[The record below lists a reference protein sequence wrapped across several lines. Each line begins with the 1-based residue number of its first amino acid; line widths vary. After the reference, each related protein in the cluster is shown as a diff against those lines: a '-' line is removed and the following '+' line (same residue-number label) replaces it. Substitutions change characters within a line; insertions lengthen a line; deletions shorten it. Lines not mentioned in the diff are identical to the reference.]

1 MKRHEALVQL
11 SHEHHHG
18 LVWAKRFYDLPD
30 SAPLADQQELLEE
43 FLPIWRDEINPHFR
57 NEEEILLPLF
67 DVDAD
72 PDVECI
78 RQMLQQH
85 IHIRRDVLLLEFEP
99 NIEVIHRLGNAL
111 KEHIRLEERDVF
123 PLVEEKASQETL
135 DAIQSQIEK

>member
-1 MKRHEALVQL
+1 MKRHDALIQL

-18 LVWAKRFYDLPD
+18 LVWAKRMYDLPD
-30 SAPLADQQELLEE
+30 DAPVSEQQELLDE
-43 FLPIWRDEINPHFR
+43 FFPIWHDEINPHFR

-72 PDVECI
+72 PDVDCI
-78 RQMLQQH
+78 RLMLQQH
-85 IHIRRDVLLLEFEP
+85 VHIRRDVLLLEFEP
-99 NIEVIHRLGNAL
+99 NLEVIHRLGNAL
-111 KEHIRLEERDVF
+111 KEHIRLEEREVF